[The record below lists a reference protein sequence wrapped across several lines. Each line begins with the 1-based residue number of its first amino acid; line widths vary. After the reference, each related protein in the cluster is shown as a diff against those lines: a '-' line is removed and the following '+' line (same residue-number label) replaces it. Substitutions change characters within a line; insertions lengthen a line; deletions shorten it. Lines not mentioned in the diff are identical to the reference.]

1 MRWIRIGAVL
11 CFVAVA
17 CGAFGAH
24 ALRDT
29 LDDEMLAVWE
39 TSVQYHFFHG
49 LALVLLGA
57 VEPRLRPRRVRW
69 AGVSFL
75 VGVGVF
81 SGSLYLLALTGV
93 RTLGAITPIGGVAF
107 LVGWILLALG
117 RPHPVSRMDPGRAAS
132 DPEGA
137 SRSPSEGARE
147 GRGRGPMSA
156 SRT

>member
-1 MRWIRIGAVL
+1 MRWIRVGAVL
-11 CFVAVA
+11 CFIAVA

-29 LDDEMLAVWE
+29 LDDEMLEVWR

-49 LALVLLGA
+49 LGLVLLGA

-75 VGVGVF
+75 VGVGLF

-93 RTLGAITPIGGVAF
+93 RALGAITPIGGVAF
-107 LVGWILLALG
+107 LVGWVLLALG
-117 RPHPVSRMDPGRAAS
+117 RPHPVSGVKQEHVERTMRRRGDGPRAKRQA
-132 DPEGA
+132 E
-137 SRSPSEGARE
+137 EK
-147 GRGRGPMSA
+147 GPISA
-156 SRT
+156 SRK